1 MDPDSQQRLEE
12 LSTALRAFYNSD
24 AAQSYFGLAE
34 EANTGEAAY
43 GFHRR
48 IIASMSAGDT
58 VVDLGCGSAHILSE
72 IGPSRVTYTGVDWSA
87 QQMRANEE
95 RFANYPAVFRA
106 ASLYATG
113 LPSASFDVV
122 FSTYV
127 IEHLVWPHLFLR
139 EMVRLL
145 RPGGTG
151 VVLAPE
157 FRIFGRI
164 PSLDYGAPVAPLK
177 EKIARRQMRS
187 AARHAWRRYVV
198 LPRTIGT
205 HFPRERF
212 PFLIN
217 CAPTC
222 LSGRY
227 YSDNDAVY
235 FVDSRE
241 IREELTRLGAVD
253 IVAEVMPRLPSG
265 MGRKRSV
272 DTCFVAVRKVR

>member
-1 MDPDSQQRLEE
+1 
-12 LSTALRAFYNSD
+12 LSTALQTFYNSD
-24 AAQSYFGLAE
+24 VARSYFGLAE
-34 EANTGEAAY
+34 EANADEAAY
-43 GFHRR
+43 SFHRR
-48 IIASMSAGDT
+48 IIDAMSAGDA
-58 VVDLGCGSAHILSE
+58 VVDLGCGSAHMMKE

-87 QQMRANEE
+87 QQVRSNEE
-95 RFANYPAVFRA
+95 RYAGYQAVFRA
-106 ASLYATG
+106 ASLYSTG

-139 EMVRLL
+139 EMMRLL
-145 RPGGTG
+145 RTGGTG

-157 FRIFGRI
+157 FRTFGRI
-164 PSLDYGAPVAPLK
+164 PSLDYGAPIAPLK
-177 EKIARRQMRS
+177 EKIARRQIRS
-187 AARHAWRRYVV
+187 VARHAWRRYVV
-198 LPRTIGT
+198 FPRAIRN
-205 HFPRERF
+205 HFPRQRF

-253 IVAEVMPRLPSG
+253 ITSELMTPPPRRLD
-265 MGRKRSV
+265 RERSV
-272 DTCFVAVRKVR
+272 DTCFVAVRKVG